1 MQKMK
6 ITFNGYITI
15 EDENGNKI
23 DIETGSKK
31 HKCCGNSCSSKTKE
45 KDVDLTNLSSEFIK
59 KPDLKHESIFNNVF
73 KTFFK
78 SNDEKEETKPIST
91 KKTATKKTVSC
102 SSEEREALYNLDP
115 KVEEEKPKVNVES
128 MIESERKAF
137 EEKLESMLNRVI
149 PAIEKLTND
158 VNALKDDYKKTENDH
173 VNKYLSKFRTK
184 LSEDL
189 KNL

>member
-6 ITFNGYITI
+6 ITFNGYITV

-59 KPDLKHESIFNNVF
+59 KPDLKHESIFDNVF

-78 SNDEKEETKPIST
+78 PKDTIKEETKS
-91 KKTATKKTVSC
+91 AETKKTVSC

-115 KVEEEKPKVNVES
+115 KVEEEKPKVNIES
-128 MIESERKAF
+128 MIEVERKAF

-149 PAIEKLTND
+149 PAIEKLTSD